1 MKRKLNDEQID
12 HLMRTLGG
20 HISRSG
26 QDTDEIAGSPT
37 LWWAIKRDIDA
48 QRATAVS
55 PWPPANWLRDVLA
68 YGIPVVS
75 VAAIIIS
82 LLMLLPRDVERFDM
96 AAAIT
101 SVPIVSGPEAGKL
114 MLTQMP
120 AIPPASAP
128 TTRRPVV
135 KRQHNTSHMARPK
148 PVTENKRPE
157 IKTDFIALSYARSA
171 DSGQIVRVRVPSSMM
186 VAVGLVETVDKPM
199 NLIDAEVLIG
209 DDGLTRA
216 IRFIR

>member
-12 HLMRTLGG
+12 HLMRTLAG

-55 PWPPANWLRDVLA
+55 PWPPTNWLRHLLA
-68 YGIPVVS
+68 YGIPVLS

-82 LLMLLPRDVERFDM
+82 LLMLLPKGAEPVDM
-96 AAAIT
+96 AAGIR
-101 SVPIVSGPEAGKL
+101 SVPVVSEPEAGKL
-114 MLTQMP
+114 IVTQTAAMP
-120 AIPPASAP
+120 LASVPATPRSIE
-128 TTRRPVV
+128 TREH
-135 KRQHNTSHMARPK
+135 KTSQRARPK
-148 PVTENKRPE
+148 PVTENKRAE

-171 DSGQIVRVRVPSSMM
+171 DSGQVVRVRVPSSMM